1 MKFLT
6 IVSCSLVAA
15 GIAYPAGAG
24 AFGQETG
31 STPPVQDQ
39 RPRPDPQRGAER
51 PQPQR
56 DMRGMGQ
63 GDRGRMSPDERQQ
76 LRRDIRDAGKDI
88 YRPGRDARSTRRQ
101 GRN

>member
-1 MKFLT
+1 MKILT
-6 IVSCSLVAA
+6 FVSCSLVAA
-15 GIAYPAGAG
+15 GIAFPAGAG

-31 STPPVQDQ
+31 SGPSAQDQ
-39 RPRPDPQRGAER
+39 RSRPDPQRSTDR
-51 PQPQR
+51 TVPQR

-63 GDRGRMSPDERQQ
+63 GGRGGMSPDERQQ

-88 YRPGRDARSTRRQ
+88 YRPARDARTTRRQ

>member
-15 GIAYPAGAG
+15 GIAFPAGAG

-31 STPPVQDQ
+31 PAPSARDQ
-39 RPRPDPQRGAER
+39 RPRPDPQRGADR
-51 PQPQR
+51 PAPPR
-56 DMRGMGQ
+56 DMRGMGP

-88 YRPGRDARSTRRQ
+88 YRPARDARTTRRQ